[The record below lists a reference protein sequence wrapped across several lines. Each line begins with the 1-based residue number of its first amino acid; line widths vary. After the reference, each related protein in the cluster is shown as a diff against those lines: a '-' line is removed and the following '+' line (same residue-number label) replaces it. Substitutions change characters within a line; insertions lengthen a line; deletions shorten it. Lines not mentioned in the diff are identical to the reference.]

1 MTTITDRIEELRR
14 NGAVIATLVDGISD
28 EQARWRPAPEQWS
41 IVEVVNHLADEEHE
55 DFRLRLELTLSDPG
69 AEWPP
74 IDPERDVVARD
85 YNAREIG
92 ASIESFVEQR
102 RRSLEW
108 LESLASGDADLDR
121 AHEHPV
127 LEPLRAGDLLAAW
140 SAHDLLHLRQIVRLQ
155 LEYLREHA
163 RPYSTRYAGD

>member
-1 MTTITDRIEELRR
+1 MIINDRIAELRR
-14 NGAVIATLVDGISD
+14 SAAAIAALLDGVSAEQAHWRPENGGWTLV
-28 EQARWRPAPEQWS
+28 
-41 IVEVVNHLADEEHE
+41 EVINHLADEEHE